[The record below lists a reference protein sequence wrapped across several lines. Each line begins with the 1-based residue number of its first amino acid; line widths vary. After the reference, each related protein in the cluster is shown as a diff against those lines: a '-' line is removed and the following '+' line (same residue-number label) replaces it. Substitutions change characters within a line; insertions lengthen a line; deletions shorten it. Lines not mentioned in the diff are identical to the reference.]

1 MKKKEKNKRQI
12 KRTREVRTNLG
23 AAFKAAFFNGSI
35 RSVSNSI
42 KLSVITVFCKK
53 NQEGRK
59 FIFIK
64 FVSSLCS
71 FLCCKLTG
79 YFV

>member
-53 NQEGRK
+53 IKKEGN
-59 FIFIK
+59 
-64 FVSSLCS
+64 SYSLSLLVACVHS
-71 FLCCKLTG
+71 FAAS
-79 YFV
+79 